1 MSQEASMKVTKE
13 QSSLNKEK
21 ILSAASRLYRE
32 HGIDGI
38 GIGELAKSAG
48 LTHGSFYRQF
58 PNGKDEFVAAAVSRI
73 FEEYQDFWTTAQ
85 TTEDIV
91 RSYVTPKHCQEKQA
105 ACPIPTLA
113 ADVSRVGGA
122 ASEAFSLG
130 VERLLKT
137 LMSKQ
142 DGDAGNLSEER
153 AMQVLASITGAM
165 LIAKAT
171 HDPVLADKIM
181 TSVIN
186 QWCGETADR

>member
-1 MSQEASMKVTKE
+1 MKVTKE

-32 HGIDGI
+32 HGIGGI

-58 PNGKDEFVAAAVSRI
+58 PNGKEEFVAAAVNRI
-73 FEEYQDFWTTAQ
+73 FEEYQDFWKGTH

-91 RSYVTPKHCQEKQA
+91 RSYVTVKHCQDKQA

-113 ADVSRVGGA
+113 ADVSRVGGE
-122 ASEAFSLG
+122 ASTAFTQG
-130 VERLLKT
+130 VQRLLGT

-142 DGDAGNLSEER
+142 DGDAGNLSQER
-153 AMQVLASITGAM
+153 AMQVLSSITGAM
-165 LIAKAT
+165 LIARAT
-171 HDPVLADKIM
+171 DDPVLADKIM

-186 QWCGETADR
+186 QWCNETADR